1 MGEGEYFLGFDFVI
15 LHPPLIFG
23 YFIQWNLLFSFK
35 IFSFIACSLKACLLE
50 AFASDCVL

>member
-15 LHPPLIFG
+15 LHPPLISG

-35 IFSFIACSLKACLLE
+35 IFSFIACSSKACLLE